1 MVVVCNRKRIGKSV
15 MKRDIL
21 SLVIAICLR
30 STRCGPL
37 IIESSIE
44 GGLCWKP
51 LIASGVQTLCSVMP
65 VTAHI
70 VEPVR

>member
-1 MVVVCNRKRIGKSV
+1 MIMICNCKCIRKSI
-15 MKRDIL
+15 MKLDIL

-37 IIESSIE
+37 IVESTIE
-44 GGLCWKP
+44 GSLCWKP
-51 LIASGVQTLCSVMP
+51 LIAARIQTLCSIRP
-65 VTAHI
+65 VTAHV